1 MNHSYSYGDLELK
14 VLRWAEA
21 RGIIPNSNPMT
32 QAIKT
37 LEEVQE
43 LLSALN
49 RKDDDEV
56 IDAYAD
62 ILVTL
67 IVGADLHGTNLIE
80 CLSKGYDV
88 IKDRTGYLRKDGI
101 FIKD

>member
-1 MNHSYSYGDLELK
+1 MSSFTELELK

-49 RKDDDEV
+49 RKNNDEIV
-56 IDAYAD
+56 DAYAD
-62 ILVTL
+62 ILITL
-67 IVGADLHGTNLIE
+67 IVGADLHGTNLIA
-80 CLSKGYDV
+80 CLEKGYDV